1 MSDEWECEGCA
12 TVFATESEYNMHT
25 ETAHEED

>member
-12 TVFATESEYNMHT
+12 AVFATESEYDTHI

>member
-12 TVFATESEYNMHT
+12 AVFATENEYDNHI

>member
-12 TVFATESEYNMHT
+12 AVFATESEYDIHI